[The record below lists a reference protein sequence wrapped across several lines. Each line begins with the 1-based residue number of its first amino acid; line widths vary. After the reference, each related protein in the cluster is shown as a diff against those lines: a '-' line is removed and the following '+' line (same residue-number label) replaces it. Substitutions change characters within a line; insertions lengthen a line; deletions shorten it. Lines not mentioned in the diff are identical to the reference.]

1 MKSHLGG
8 MVRTLVQETTGFR
21 IGLPADVIGAFPELA
36 TVSWR
41 RGGLPLRIGGWF
53 LGQKSVAAITLG
65 TTVFLA
71 AAERPSLQLLLHE
84 LGHVRQFRRDKTFPI
99 RYLWESIRMGY
110 ARNRF
115 ETEADQF
122 AEEVLW
128 SSTQRRPL

>member
-1 MKSHLGG
+1 MKSP
-8 MVRTLVQETTGFR
+8 VRAIVRRLLRETTGSR
-21 IGLPADVIGAFPELA
+21 VGLPADVLRAFPELA
-36 TVSWR
+36 TVAWR

-53 LGQKSVAAITLG
+53 LGQKSVAGITLG

-71 AAERPSLQLLLHE
+71 AAERPPLQLLLHE
-84 LGHVRQFRRDKTFPI
+84 LAHVRQFRRDKTFPI

-110 ARNRF
+110 GRNRF

>member
-1 MKSHLGG
+1 ML
-8 MVRTLVQETTGFR
+8 LLETTGVR
-21 IGLPADVIGAFPELA
+21 IDLPADVIEAFPDLA

-71 AAERPSLQLLLHE
+71 SAGRPSLQLLLHE
-84 LGHVRQFRRDKTFPI
+84 FGHVRQFRRDKTFPI